1 MRSARTLARSVASA
15 VVRIVSPGPNP
26 VESKPN
32 DVTEPEKA
40 TVLPLATF
48 QVVGPA
54 SVTAA
59 QFANVVSSVTFTVP
73 PEKRKERLT
82 AVRFPAGGAPLSVP
96 ARFSVPA
103 FWLTV
108 IAPPDAAPF
117 PRLMPLTMF
126 IVPPLLSWMPD
137 AQALFGRPQ

>member
-73 PEKRKERLT
+73 PEKRKESETALRPPALLPSNVLARL
-82 AVRFPAGGAPLSVP
+82 
-96 ARFSVPA
+96 SVPA

>member
-73 PEKRKERLT
+73 PEKRKESETALRLP
-82 AVRFPAGGAPLSVP
+82 AVLPSNVP

>member
-59 QFANVVSSVTFTVP
+59 QFANVVSPVTFTVP
-73 PEKRKERLT
+73 PEKRKESET
-82 AVRFPAGGAPLSVP
+82 AVRPPALLPLSVP